1 MKESREEEKKNCRPY
16 LDGKLPLGEVNV
28 LLALL
33 LGDKRS
39 LVLGESS
46 ANGAGLLWS
55 EVEGKVLLVLVEE
68 TELGALIGLDDC
80 QDTGDR
86 LAEVMALRKQ
96 KSQHLGSR

>member
-1 MKESREEEKKNCRPY
+1 MKESRDKDCRPY
-16 LDGKLPLGEVNV
+16 LDGKLPLREVNV

-46 ANGAGLLWS
+46 ADGAGLLWS

-68 TELGALIGLDDC
+68 TELGALVGLDDC

-86 LAEVMALRKQ
+86 LAEVVALKKQ
-96 KSQHLGSR
+96 ESQHLGS